1 MNAILWK
8 DLTVLK
14 KSKGSFLFS
23 IILGLFIAI
32 SSLISIEKF
41 QQSYSNLILLI
52 PLIVG
57 FNLNNKI
64 FFMEISDRSLESIL
78 ATHYSVRKIL
88 LIKARLITIV
98 SICLGWIILFIST
111 FISWIMYNQIVI
123 PSINNLLILAIAI
136 PFVFS
141 IEGLVGSCYWFFANI
156 TVTTLINSGVF
167 IFAVLFLNLS
177 AFFLTYS
184 LRLMVIITLIV
195 SAILIIIFLGIIRK
209 INKEKVAITKL

>member
-57 FNLNNKI
+57 FNLNSKI

-78 ATHYSVRKIL
+78 ATHFSVRKIL

-98 SICLGWIILFIST
+98 SLCLGWIILFVST
-111 FISWIMYNQIVI
+111 FISWIMYNEIVI
-123 PSINNLLILAIAI
+123 PSINNLLILAIAV

-156 TVTTLINSGVF
+156 TVTTFINSGVF

>member
-78 ATHYSVRKIL
+78 ATHFSVRQIL

-156 TVTTLINSGVF
+156 TVTTFINSGVF

>member
-98 SICLGWIILFIST
+98 SLCLGWIILFIST
-111 FISWIMYNQIVI
+111 FISWIMYNEIVI
-123 PSINNLLILAIAI
+123 PSINNLLILAIAV

-156 TVTTLINSGVF
+156 TVTTFINSGVF

>member
-78 ATHYSVRKIL
+78 ATHFSVRKIL
-88 LIKARLITIV
+88 LIKARLITII

-111 FISWIMYNQIVI
+111 FISWIMYNEIVI

-177 AFFLTYS
+177 AFFLTFS

-209 INKEKVAITKL
+209 INKEKVVIAKL

>member
-78 ATHYSVRKIL
+78 ATHFSVRKIL
-88 LIKARLITIV
+88 LIKARLITII

-111 FISWIMYNQIVI
+111 FISWIMYNEIVI

-177 AFFLTYS
+177 AFFLTFS

-209 INKEKVAITKL
+209 INKEKVAIARL

>member
-78 ATHYSVRKIL
+78 ATHFSLRKIL
-88 LIKARLITIV
+88 LIKASLITIV

-136 PFVFS
+136 PFVFG
-141 IEGLVGSCYWFFANI
+141 IEGLVGSCYWFFTNI
-156 TVTTLINSGVF
+156 TVTTLINSGIF

-184 LRLMVIITLIV
+184 LRLMVIITLLV
-195 SAILIIIFLGIIRK
+195 SAILIIIFLGIIKK
-209 INKEKVAITKL
+209 INKEKVAIARL

>member
-78 ATHYSVRKIL
+78 ATHFSVRQIL
-88 LIKARLITIV
+88 LIKAGLITIV

-123 PSINNLLILAIAI
+123 PSINNLLILVIAI

-184 LRLMVIITLIV
+184 VGLMVIITLIV
-195 SAILIIIFLGIIRK
+195 SAILIAIFLGIIRK
-209 INKEKVAITKL
+209 INKEKVAIARL

>member
-23 IILGLFIAI
+23 IILGSFIAI

-78 ATHYSVRKIL
+78 ATHFSVRKIL
-88 LIKARLITIV
+88 LIKACLITIV

-111 FISWIMYNQIVI
+111 FISWIMYNEIVI
-123 PSINNLLILAIAI
+123 PSINNLLILAIAV

-156 TVTTLINSGVF
+156 TVTTFINSGVF

>member
-78 ATHYSVRKIL
+78 ATHFSVRQIL

-136 PFVFS
+136 PFVFG

-156 TVTTLINSGVF
+156 TITTLINSGVF

>member
-111 FISWIMYNQIVI
+111 FISWIMYNEIVI
-123 PSINNLLILAIAI
+123 PSINNLLILAIAV

-156 TVTTLINSGVF
+156 TVTTFINSGVF